1 MALLP
6 VRLSHRLTLGSVLL
20 LLFTALAVFAV
31 MTLRGQPK
39 VVEASSALIEQTGS
53 AIVRQLALQLAG
65 IEGVTVSMA
74 HMVEGLPKEPELV
87 MATAPKVIDH
97 ENDKAI
103 AGGGIWPEPNAFAPG
118 VERRSFFWGRS
129 DAGSLVY
136 SDDYNAAGSAGYH
149 HEAWYTGARN
159 SAAGHCLWSE
169 AYQDPVTQVPMTTC
183 SVPYRQGGAFAGVAT
198 IDLRLDDLARFLKEQ
213 GAVTGG
219 YAFALDQAGN
229 VLYFP
234 DAQASGGAQML
245 SFDALSK
252 QQAWLRPVA
261 ETLAGAARPGQVRS
275 LDLDRDGRLQEA
287 ARVSLFTM
295 PGTGWTIGLVTP
307 EKRVTGLA
315 RAMTTEILVFLL
327 PLLALLL
334 FFAWLAGNKLIA
346 QLEETTRQIDALGSG
361 QATDNAELHVD
372 RADEIGAL
380 RGAVNRYAGQL
391 RQMLQK
397 IASEARQL
405 QSEAAR
411 LGELSSTLARRAE
424 QQRQENTQLATA
436 ITEMSSSA
444 QEVAQNTNNCADTAR
459 QSLVVVQDGQQ
470 RVAANSESIQQLSTE
485 MAEAA
490 SVIQRLE
497 QDSQQVGA
505 VLDVIKAIS
514 EQTNLLALNAA
525 IEAARA
531 GEQGR
536 GFAVV
541 ADEVRTLAG
550 RTQTSANEISGMIN
564 DLQQASRQAVQAIQ
578 SGESRTRQAVGEA
591 AGASDALSSTVNS
604 FDDISQRAQQIA
616 VAAQEQ
622 SHVTQEINELA
633 VRIHSISEDNARDA
647 QALDKVSEA
656 MQALSGRLA
665 DLSHGQV

>member
-1 MALLP
+1 
-6 VRLSHRLTLGSVLL
+6 
-20 LLFTALAVFAV
+20 
-31 MTLRGQPK
+31 
-39 VVEASSALIEQTGS
+39 
-53 AIVRQLALQLAG
+53 
-65 IEGVTVSMA
+65 
-74 HMVEGLPKEPELV
+74 
-87 MATAPKVIDH
+87 
-97 ENDKAI
+97 
-103 AGGGIWPEPNAFAPG
+103 
-118 VERRSFFWGRS
+118 
-129 DAGSLVY
+129 
-136 SDDYNAAGSAGYH
+136 
-149 HEAWYTGARN
+149 
-159 SAAGHCLWSE
+159 
-169 AYQDPVTQVPMTTC
+169 
-183 SVPYRQGGAFAGVAT
+183 
-198 IDLRLDDLARFLKEQ
+198 
-213 GAVTGG
+213 
-219 YAFALDQAGN
+219 
-229 VLYFP
+229 
-234 DAQASGGAQML
+234 
-245 SFDALSK
+245 
-252 QQAWLRPVA
+252 
-261 ETLAGAARPGQVRS
+261 
-275 LDLDRDGRLQEA
+275 
-287 ARVSLFTM
+287 M

>member
-1 MALLP
+1 M
-6 VRLSHRLTLGSVLL
+6 
-20 LLFTALAVFAV
+20 
-31 MTLRGQPK
+31 
-39 VVEASSALIEQTGS
+39 
-53 AIVRQLALQLAG
+53 
-65 IEGVTVSMA
+65 
-74 HMVEGLPKEPELV
+74 
-87 MATAPKVIDH
+87 
-97 ENDKAI
+97 
-103 AGGGIWPEPNAFAPG
+103 
-118 VERRSFFWGRS
+118 
-129 DAGSLVY
+129 
-136 SDDYNAAGSAGYH
+136 
-149 HEAWYTGARN
+149 
-159 SAAGHCLWSE
+159 
-169 AYQDPVTQVPMTTC
+169 
-183 SVPYRQGGAFAGVAT
+183 
-198 IDLRLDDLARFLKEQ
+198 
-213 GAVTGG
+213 
-219 YAFALDQAGN
+219 
-229 VLYFP
+229 
-234 DAQASGGAQML
+234 
-245 SFDALSK
+245 
-252 QQAWLRPVA
+252 
-261 ETLAGAARPGQVRS
+261 
-275 LDLDRDGRLQEA
+275 QEA
-287 ARVSLFTM
+287 ARVSLFSM
-295 PGTGWTIGLVTP
+295 PGSGWTIGLVTP
-307 EKRVTGLA
+307 EQKVTGLA
-315 RAMTTEILVFLL
+315 RAMTTEILLFLL

-334 FFAWLAGNKLIA
+334 FFAWLAGHKLIA

-361 QATDNAELHVD
+361 QASDNAELHVA

-380 RGAVNRYAGQL
+380 RAAVNRYAGQL

-405 QSEAAR
+405 QNEAAR
-411 LGELSSTLARRAE
+411 LGQLSSTLAQRAE

-444 QEVAQNTNNCADTAR
+444 LEVAQNTNNCADTAR
-459 QSLVVVQDGQQ
+459 QSLVVVQDGQHK
-470 RVAANSESIQQLSTE
+470 VDANSQSIQQLSAE

-490 SVIQRLE
+490 AVIQRLE

-578 SGESRTRQAVGEA
+578 AGETRTRQAVGEA
-591 AGASDALSSTVNS
+591 SGASDALSSTVTS

-616 VAAQEQ
+616 VAAQQQ

-633 VRIHSISEDNARDA
+633 VRIHGISEDNARDA

-656 MQALSGRLA
+656 MQALSGRLSN
-665 DLSHGQV
+665 LSQGHH